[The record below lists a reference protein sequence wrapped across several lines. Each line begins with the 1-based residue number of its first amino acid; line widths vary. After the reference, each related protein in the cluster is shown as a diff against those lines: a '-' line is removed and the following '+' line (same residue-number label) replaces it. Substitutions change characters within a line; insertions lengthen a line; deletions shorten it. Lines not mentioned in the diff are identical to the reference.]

1 MLAYI
6 MAKVLRA
13 HDMSKCIGCF
23 TCMNVCSAFNRR
35 DHSLKKS
42 CIHIRTSGGLEGR
55 FVSSV
60 CLACRKAACEEVC
73 PTGALQPRKGGGVTL
88 KSELCI
94 GCKRCLNAC
103 TALAVN
109 FDDDTGTPIICR
121 HCGICAQYCPHNCL
135 EMEDTPE

>member
-1 MLAYI
+1 MP
-6 MAKVLRA
+6 KVLRA

-23 TCMNVCSAFNRR
+23 TCMNVCAAFNLR

-60 CLACRKAACEEVC
+60 CLACREPACAEVC
-73 PTGALQPRKGGGVTL
+73 PTAALLPRKGGGVTL
-88 KSELCI
+88 KKELCI
-94 GCKRCLNAC
+94 GCRRCLGAC

-109 FDDDTGTPIICR
+109 FDEDTGKPIICR
-121 HCGICAQYCPHNCL
+121 HCGICSQYCPHNCL
-135 EMEDTPE
+135 TMEESPE